1 MKPYRSRS
9 IKKAKGGA
17 AARPWVWHDGV
28 RLRRAGSAKADETA
42 PSPLP
47 SISFRFRFPSVKR
60 LARRRGRSCA
70 ARTIDQRLE
79 FAVGVLQAYRP
90 WYSAIG
96 GGEIHRFLS
105 AKENYGQAYF
115 RYRRR
120 RVVFGQGH
128 HGSLFGAFA
137 EGARLQGDHAED
149 GSVPQRGPGHHEPI
163 PAWRGLRY
171 RRRS

>member
-1 MKPYRSRS
+1 MEVQRLVL
-9 IKKAKGGA
+9 GF
-17 AARPWVWHDGV
+17 GV
-28 RLRRAGSAKADETA
+28 MTFGSAGPVPQKADETA

-60 LARRRGRSCA
+60 LARRRERSCA
-70 ARTIDQRLE
+70 ARTINQRLE

-90 WYSAIG
+90 WCSAIG

-120 RVVFGQGH
+120 RVVFGQGY

>member
-90 WYSAIG
+90 WCSAIG

-149 GSVPQRGPGHHEPI
+149 GSVPQRGPGHHEPV